1 MEQDRVVRV
10 VTRGRP
16 HPDGGRSG
24 RFPETETDPGP
35 DPAVVSGTGYLIAP
49 RLVLTAAH
57 LLPPGGAKPSVLLP
71 GGDKPY
77 AAAVRWRRDVTAEG
91 GVLDAALVEIRDAHW
106 QPPDSFQD
114 RVGRRPQRWGRLV
127 THNLGQPVCCHGFPR
142 MQREAAGLPGGGG
155 TAVMEQISAR
165 INPLT
170 GYPARRY
177 ELVGPV
183 GVFGTGRD
191 LDSPWAGMSGA
202 AVFTAE
208 PTGVAHELRPGDLL
222 LGVVRADR
230 QAGSGVRL
238 SVTRA
243 EDLLADHV
251 FRAVVEEHSGLPPEL
266 EAAELAGLIA
276 PVRVL
281 RELRSPLMVLRA
293 DVEAVSF
300 RGREK
305 ELRELRNWCVE
316 SDAAHQVGTL
326 VGTGGQGKSRLA
338 RELSARLRADGWVA
352 GRLRHEVL
360 YGDSA
365 RLEQRLRP
373 LMDVRHPTLVVV
385 DYAETRPDLVRA
397 LAALADDARDRFRI
411 LLLAR
416 SMGTWLTS
424 ALGRPGRR
432 PGAAAGLGAAGSGP
446 GVLGVRGVPDF
457 SLRPLYTTQ
466 GPAAEAFRL
475 AVADLARVL
484 RLVPG
489 YGEVNWPSIA
499 AEVQPP
505 VLQDGH
511 ESPLS
516 LHMRA
521 LEALLRK
528 GLPGSGEPGAP
539 EHGLLEQ
546 ALLEQ
551 EAGYWASAAVSAG
564 LGDANGTGPLL
575 RRAVAAATLCGAAGR
590 DEARATLA
598 RLPHAGPVPVDEL
611 DEWLRR
617 LYPAAQDR
625 HWGGLHPDRVA
636 EYQASQEVAD
646 DPELLIALLTGASD
660 EQWTTAFTVLTRSV
674 ITHTNE
680 GRPERAR
687 TVLGLLGRALDEVPV
702 STAAL
707 RACLDTLPRQSHVL
721 TRFAV
726 RVAEQLVG
734 SYASAPGTG
743 TAGGPGGP
751 SDVERARDQHHLA
764 RCLGELAR
772 WEEALQ
778 AAQSALGLRRRLTEA
793 DPRTHEAD
801 LAATYD
807 LCAWCLAGIEE
818 LERAHQL
825 IGRALAIQRRLDRDR
840 PERYRSALVEFLR
853 TAAAIEWRRG
863 DREGSN
869 RHSDEAAD
877 LSRWLQS
884 TQPGEHLNL
893 LIGSLNGQSIGYWND
908 GRYTEATRVT
918 AESLRIL
925 DEQVAVNRD
934 AYAPFLAEAL
944 LSQALNFDQAGR
956 YEEAVDLARRSVDLR
971 RSLAADLPDRHG
983 FALGEALHNLAW
995 IEYDAGRRESAV
1007 RWMREAVEVRG
1018 SLDAHTPRF
1027 RHARDH
1033 SRSLHALADM
1043 LAEQDAGL
1051 DEAVTALERA
1061 LDIRRHP
1068 GPHGVNP
1075 NVAVADTLID
1085 LGRLRRRRGQL
1096 PAADRDAE
1104 LAGAVRDLQEC
1115 VALRRDL
1122 AAEDPA
1128 EHRGDLCDALLAL
1141 AGVYELAGKDV
1152 AHRVLLRE
1160 ALPVARALAAA
1171 DEAWRPDLAA
1181 CLSDLAW
1188 EYVWTRRAPEG
1199 LDLLTEAVAV
1209 LDALPAGRRE
1219 ALAAAL
1225 GSHLVRLR
1233 MAQTEL
1239 GLHTAAAGTAE
1250 RIVAELRSREAR
1262 RLAEERSAA
1271 EEWRRAEQLRRAEGT
1286 PPGAPDVPEPVP
1298 GHSLAPSLGAAL
1310 VALGLAYARTGRHAD
1325 ALRQAADGMA
1335 LVRAHAAGESTAWLA
1350 EALGTHARTFLVCA
1364 RATGRRGAAEAAL
1377 APAREAVDLLRRA
1390 WLTDQETHALGLRDA
1405 VLCLADV
1412 YAQLGREDEA
1422 RYVRGHLA
1430 APPRPRAPESHT
1442 SRNRMSRT
1450 SQTGVTAP

>member
-10 VTRGRP
+10 VTRAQPDSGRP
-16 HPDGGRSG
+16 DRP
-24 RFPETETDPGP
+24 
-35 DPAVVSGTGYLIAP
+35 PAVSGTGYLIAP

-57 LLPPGGAKPSVLLP
+57 LLPPGGARPTVLLP
-71 GGDKPY
+71 GTDKPY
-77 AAAVRWRRDVTAEG
+77 AAAVRWRRDADADG
-91 GVLDAALVEIRDAHW
+91 GVLDAALVEIRDADW
-106 QPPDSFQD
+106 RPPDSFQD

-142 MQREAAGLPGGGG
+142 MQREGAGTGGLPGSSGGG

-183 GVFGTGRD
+183 GVFGAGRD

-238 SVTRA
+238 SVTRT

-266 EAAELAGLIA
+266 EAAELAGLLA

-373 LMDVRHPTLVVV
+373 LIDVRHPTLVVV

-424 ALGRPGRR
+424 ALGRPGPR
-432 PGAAAGLGAAGSGP
+432 PGAGAGPGAAGSGP
-446 GVLGVRGVPDF
+446 GVLGVLGVPDF
-457 SLRPLYTTQ
+457 SLRPLYTTP

-528 GLPGSGEPGAP
+528 GLPGAAGGPGAP

-551 EAGYWASAAVSAG
+551 EAGYWASAAASAG
-564 LGDANGTGPLL
+564 LGDGTGGGTGPLL

-598 RLPHAGPVPVDEL
+598 RLPHSGPVPVDEL

-646 DPELLIALLTGASD
+646 DPELLVALLTGASD

-680 GRPERAR
+680 GRPDRAR
-687 TVLGLLGRALDEVPV
+687 AVLGLLGRALDEVPV

-734 SYASAPGTG
+734 SYAGAAG
-743 TAGGPGGP
+743 TADPDGP

-840 PERYRSALVEFLR
+840 PERYRSGLVEFLR

-877 LSRWLQS
+877 LSRWLQG

-956 YEEAVDLARRSVDLR
+956 YEEAVDLAHRSVELR

-1018 SLDAHTPRF
+1018 ALDEQTPRF

-1043 LAEQDAGL
+1043 VADGDAGL

-1085 LGRLRRRRGQL
+1085 LGRYRRRRSRL

-1160 ALPVARALAAA
+1160 ALPVARTLAAA
-1171 DEAWRPDLAA
+1171 DQAWRPDLAA

-1188 EYVWTRRAPEG
+1188 EYVWTRRAPAG

-1209 LDALPAGRRE
+1209 LDALPAERRE
-1219 ALAAAL
+1219 GLAAAL

-1233 MAQTEL
+1233 MTQTKL
-1239 GLHTAAAGTAE
+1239 GLHTAAARTAE
-1250 RIVAELRSREAR
+1250 RIVAELRRREER
-1262 RLAEERSAA
+1262 RLAEERAA
-1271 EEWRRAEQLRRAEGT
+1271 A
-1286 PPGAPDVPEPVP
+1286 DPEPSSP
-1298 GHSLAPSLGAAL
+1298 SLTFAPSIGTAL
-1310 VALGLAYARTGRHAD
+1310 VALGLAYARTGRHAE
-1325 ALRQAADGMA
+1325 ALRRAADGMA
-1335 LVRAHAAGESTAWLA
+1335 LVREHAAGESTAWLA
-1350 EALGTHARTFLVCA
+1350 EALGTHARTLLVCA
-1364 RATGRRGAAEAAL
+1364 RATGRRATAEAAV
-1377 APAREAVDLLRRA
+1377 APAGEAVDLLRRA
-1390 WLTDQETHALGLRDA
+1390 WLADQETHALGLRDA

-1412 YAQLGREDEA
+1412 CDRLGREDEA
-1422 RYVRGHLA
+1422 RHVRLHLA
-1430 APPRPRAPESHT
+1430 APPRPCTQRSQTPQ
-1442 SRNRMSRT
+1442 T
-1450 SQTGVTAP
+1450 SQTGETAT